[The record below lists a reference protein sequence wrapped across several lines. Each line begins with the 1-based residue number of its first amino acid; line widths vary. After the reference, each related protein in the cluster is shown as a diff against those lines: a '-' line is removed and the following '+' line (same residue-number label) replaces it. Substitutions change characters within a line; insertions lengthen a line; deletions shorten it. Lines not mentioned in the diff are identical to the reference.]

1 MIWKEI
7 RKYIDERGFI
17 QSVVARNAG
26 MTKMALSD
34 SLRGNRR
41 LTAEEYL
48 AICRALDVPASYFD
62 ERRSKEKE
70 VHE

>member
-1 MIWKEI
+1 
-7 RKYIDERGFI
+7 
-17 QSVVARNAG
+17 
-26 MTKMALSD
+26 MALSD